1 MNPWRWILAGVFM
14 MLLGWTLAFLMVLR
28 TLPASFALAFLS
40 FIASTAGFL
49 IGMVGILLAQRAGP
63 RQ

>member
-28 TLPASFALAFLS
+28 TLPPSFPLAFLS
-40 FIASTAGFL
+40 FTASTAGFL
-49 IGMVGILLAQRAGP
+49 IGMVGLLLAQRAGP
-63 RQ
+63 RR